1 MAADEDSPFWDIAE
15 HHLASGAERSTM
27 MGYPCLR
34 VDGEFFA
41 SLEPSTGNMIVK
53 LPADRVDTLVESEIG
68 LDFAPNGRRF
78 REWCAIPQLSFGE
91 WESLLGEARRFAE
104 NK

>member
-1 MAADEDSPFWDIAE
+1 MGLNEDSPFWDIAE
-15 HHLASGAERSTM
+15 PHLASGAERSTM
-27 MGYPCLR
+27 MGHPCLR

-53 LPADRVDTLVESEIG
+53 LPADRVDALVESEIG

-78 REWCAIPQLSFGE
+78 REWCAIPEPNLAE
-91 WESLLGEARRFAE
+91 WESLLGEARQFVE